1 MRTNR
6 HTAETIYAEV
16 RKIHKQLW
24 AEHRVLI
31 DNNVID
37 PLWLFN
43 PKLVAQSLGFE
54 CDIVSDLGKH
64 TTNNAVFET
73 AGVLDR
79 RGARILV
86 SAKFSVPSQRFT
98 AAHEIGHLVLHPNEV
113 MHRDRAID
121 APSTSNLRQSSQ
133 EREADQFASMLLMPD
148 RLVAQRVQ
156 QAFGRAP
163 FVLDDITAQM
173 LTPDDADGLL
183 DARRH
188 PLARA
193 HTLASARSFGGRV
206 FPSLAE
212 QFGVSKMA
220 MAIRIKEL
228 GLVAEWP

>member
-1 MRTNR
+1 MRTNS
-6 HTAETIYAEV
+6 HTVESIYAEV
-16 RKIHKQLW
+16 RKIHKKLW

-31 DNNVID
+31 DNNVVD
-37 PLWLFN
+37 PLWLFD
-43 PKLVAQSLGFE
+43 PKLVAQSLGFD
-54 CDIVSDLGKH
+54 CVVVTDLGQH
-64 TTNNAVFET
+64 STNTTVFET

-79 RGARILV
+79 RGARILI
-86 SAKFSVPSQRFT
+86 SAKFNVSSQRFT
-98 AAHEIGHLVLHPNEV
+98 AAHEIGHLILHPNEV

-121 APSTSNLRQSSQ
+121 APSTSNSRQSLQ

-148 RLVAQRVQ
+148 RLVAQRIQ
-156 QAFGRAP
+156 HSFGRVP
-163 FVLDDITAQM
+163 FVLDDITAQL
-173 LTPDDADGLL
+173 LTPDDADGLF
-183 DARRH
+183 DERRH

-193 HTLASARSFGGRV
+193 HTLASARRFGGKV